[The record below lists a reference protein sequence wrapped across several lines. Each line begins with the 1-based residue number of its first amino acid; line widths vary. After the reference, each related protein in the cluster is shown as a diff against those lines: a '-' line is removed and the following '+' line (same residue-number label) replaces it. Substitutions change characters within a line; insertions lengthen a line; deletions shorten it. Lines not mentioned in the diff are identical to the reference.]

1 MTTVLLTGF
10 SPFAGDARNPSEE
23 VVRDVAQQWE
33 GEERLVTEILPVA
46 YDAAGSRL
54 RELIAEHI
62 PDVIIAVGLA
72 GGRTAVTP
80 ERVAINLRD
89 ARIPDN
95 AGARPVDEPSV
106 PGGPAAHFAT
116 LPVKAIV
123 RDITRAGIPAAV
135 SDTAGTFV
143 CNHTFYVA
151 ADAAATTDAR
161 AGFIH
166 VPWSAETA
174 PDGAPSIAHADLVRA
189 IGIAIRTTLG
199 TTRDLREPAGDT
211 H

>member
-46 YDAAGSRL
+46 YDPAGSRL
-54 RELIAEHI
+54 RELIAEHT

-151 ADAAATTDAR
+151 ADAAATSGAC

-189 IGIAIRTTLG
+189 IGIAIRTTLS
-199 TTRDLREPAGDT
+199 TARDLREPAGDT